1 MYNQYH
7 EMGMTSIVIICYKDS
22 EGKPVVYLKLKSSY
36 IAQAM
41 RFDRIAKL
49 MGVPSASFIDTYYAK
64 VTDLMINL
72 VEYIQSLENR
82 LSPPEQNGTGT
93 ASNIGNGTGNNISP
107 MSSPLTLI
115 LQQSL
120 KGYPIIPDPIP
131 SEGWKKT
138 HWENLFSDFIHQ
150 QYHWL

>member
-7 EMGMTSIVIICYKDS
+7 EMGMTSIVIVCYKDS

-36 IAQAM
+36 IAQAI
-41 RFDRIAKL
+41 RFDRIAEL
-49 MGVPSASFIDTYYAK
+49 MGVPSASFVDTYYAK

-93 ASNIGNGTGNNISP
+93 GTTSNIGNGTGNNIFLLWAVP
-107 MSSPLTLI
+107 WLLYCNNP
-115 LQQSL
+115 QN
-120 KGYPIIPDPIP
+120 PDPIP
-131 SEGWKKT
+131 SEG
-138 HWENLFSDFIHQ
+138 
-150 QYHWL
+150 